1 VGLIDRI
8 AIIERGIDGT
18 IVYLIKVSFLEKN
31 EERGLELEADDRRA
45 KLSPSL
51 GIHFVM
57 ISLDIVLRQDKEK
70 QRQSLPHPLV

>member
-31 EERGLELEADDRRA
+31 EERGLELDVDVRRV
-45 KLSPSL
+45 KLFPS
-51 GIHFVM
+51 
-57 ISLDIVLRQDKEK
+57 
-70 QRQSLPHPLV
+70 

>member
-1 VGLIDRI
+1 LGLIDRI

-31 EERGLELEADDRRA
+31 EERKLEPDFDVSDA

-57 ISLDIVLRQDKEK
+57 ISLDIMVGQDKEK
-70 QRQSLPHPLV
+70 QRQSLRHPIG